1 MQMNTLYYGDNLD
14 IMCQKREELSA
25 SITMCRP
32 ITYKDTLM
40 SFAFG
45 ITTEQ
50 IKTCLI
56 LY

>member
-1 MQMNTLYYGDNLD
+1 MNTLYYGDNLD